1 MELLSRY
8 SGISALIIYGIILY
22 IILHFSKR
30 KNKDKEIK
38 EDKPENIRYEKLDLN
53 DEDAVVACLIAA
65 IDCREQYH
73 KNVEIVNVRRIG

>member
-22 IILHFSKR
+22 FILHFSRK
-30 KNKDKEIK
+30 KNKDTEVI
-38 EDKPENIRYEKLDLN
+38 ESKPENIRYEKLDVN
-53 DEDAVVACLIAA
+53 DEDAVVACLVAA